1 MYVCVLGHVGRT
13 FQSNKRFP
21 RTSRLGRNDRPTR
34 QETVLGQKPLLEL
47 HLLAP
52 DEAHGEH
59 DDKQQKQ
66 TTTSRA
72 CYHMN
77 DVHIGRQSPP
87 LSEANA
93 AH

>member
-1 MYVCVLGHVGRT
+1 MCVLGHVGET

-21 RTSRLGRNDRPTR
+21 RTSRLGRNERPTR
-34 QETVLGQKPLLEL
+34 HETVGQKTLLEL

-52 DEAHGEH
+52 DEAHGE
-59 DDKQQKQ
+59 DDDEQQKE

-72 CYHMN
+72 CYQMN
-77 DVHIGRQSPP
+77 DVHSGRQSPL